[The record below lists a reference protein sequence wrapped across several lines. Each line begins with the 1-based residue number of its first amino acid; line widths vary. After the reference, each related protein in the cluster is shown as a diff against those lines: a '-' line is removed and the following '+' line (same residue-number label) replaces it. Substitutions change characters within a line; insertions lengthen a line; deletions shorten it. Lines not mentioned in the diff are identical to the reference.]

1 MARQETVRV
10 WRLGPELLAAAA
22 DEGMAARYSDWRT
35 MLSIAEQRRADAFRA
50 EQHRRDYM
58 VAHVGLRVV
67 LGRLVQAPPALLRF
81 SAENGQKPALMEDSG
96 TGPEQLDL
104 RFNLSHTQGAVLI
117 AVAEGFEVGVD
128 VEQQRP
134 LEDLEGMART
144 VMSDMESAHWL
155 KLSPELRCQA
165 FYRLWTRKEAYLKAI
180 GLGLFRDLHEV
191 TVPVSPAPLAEPA
204 VVTDQNGDGVWSVL
218 DVPVGEGFSASLC
231 WQGASAVEVMV
242 KDLSLD
248 DLLLKDLR

>member
-1 MARQETVRV
+1 M
-10 WRLGPELLAAAA
+10 WRLGPEQLAAAA
-22 DEGMAARYSDWRT
+22 DEGMAARHSDWRT

-50 EQHRRDYM
+50 EQHGRDYL

-81 SAENGQKPALMEDSG
+81 SAKDGVKPSLMADWETS
-96 TGPEQLDL
+96 PEQLDL

-128 VEQQRP
+128 VERQRP

-144 VMSDMESAHWL
+144 VMSDMESAHWQR
-155 KLSPELRCQA
+155 LSPELRCQA

-191 TVPVSPAPLAEPA
+191 TVPVSPGSLAEPA

-218 DVPVGEGFSASLC
+218 DVPVWEGFSASLC
-231 WQGASAVEVMV
+231 WQGASAVGVVV

-248 DLLLKDLR
+248 DLVLNELR

>member
-1 MARQETVRV
+1 MRV

-50 EQHRRDYM
+50 EQHRRDYL

-81 SAENGQKPALMEDSG
+81 SAENGQKPALMEDWG

-117 AVAEGFEVGVD
+117 AEAEGFEVGVD

-155 KLSPELRCQA
+155 KLPPEFRCQA

-218 DVPVGEGFSASLC
+218 DVPVWEGFSASLC
-231 WQGASAVEVMV
+231 WQGASAVEVVV